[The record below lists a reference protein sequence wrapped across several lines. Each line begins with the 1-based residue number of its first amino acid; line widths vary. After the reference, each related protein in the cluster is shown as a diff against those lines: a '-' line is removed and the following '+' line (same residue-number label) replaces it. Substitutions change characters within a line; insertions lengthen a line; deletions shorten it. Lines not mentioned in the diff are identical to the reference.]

1 MYHLS
6 QAIIIAVLLGLVES
20 LVDKPL
26 GVDEKASVEVD
37 EASKKRLVRRM
48 RLQIWAGALA
58 GLFIA
63 LCIGAAFIA
72 VVSSTRT

>member
-1 MYHLS
+1 
-6 QAIIIAVLLGLVES
+6 
-20 LVDKPL
+20 
-26 GVDEKASVEVD
+26 
-37 EASKKRLVRRM
+37 M

-72 VVSSTRT
+72 VFFTTLNDLWAKSEEIWEGSFSLIAWCVSHRSSYANCAILIMHSVLRLPA